1 MRNPVRP
8 GPLIAT
14 IIFVLVGLTA
24 LVLSIYALPTRL
36 TVAVGPDERDHAR
49 LMTVFARKLQSDRA
63 PVRLTL
69 VRKENYASLAA
80 ALDSGEV
87 DLAVVRSDVM
97 PRRGLTVAVLSQ
109 MPMVFIVPGGAP
121 VRTLG
126 DLKGRR
132 VGVLRGT
139 DENMALLGNVLGHAG
154 VDPAK
159 VTRLPLAPEEVA
171 AVIEQRRVDVVMS
184 VGPPQ
189 GNSGAR
195 VQAMA
200 QRAAPR
206 QLRVFGIDEAEAV
219 AAADPVLEAI
229 ELPRGALVATPALP
243 ADVLPTLAVT
253 QRLAARTALSQSVV
267 FDLTRLLFTSRVALA
282 AETPLA
288 KQIHAP
294 ETDTGEA
301 LSAALPLHPGAA
313 AYLAGDQNRFFD
325 RYGDLFYIGSML
337 LTGLA
342 SGIGALI
349 SFMLAGRRRNAAQF
363 TRQLLDLLARARQAP
378 DEAAL
383 QQVEQQADDLLA
395 LAFGRLSS
403 GDIGSEQFDTF
414 ATVNESVQQAIA
426 RRAAQLRAAGAAA

>member
-1 MRNPVRP
+1 MRSVTRP

-14 IIFVLVGLTA
+14 IVFVVLGLTA
-24 LVLSIYALPTRL
+24 LALSIYALPTRL

-49 LMTVFARKLQSDRA
+49 VMTAFARKLQTDRA

-97 PRRGLTVAVLSQ
+97 PRRGLTVAVLSE
-109 MPMVFIVPGGAP
+109 MPMMFVVTGAAR
-121 VRTLG
+121 VRSLA

-139 DENMALLGNVLGHAG
+139 AENMALLDTVLRHAG
-154 VDPAK
+154 VDPRS
-159 VTRLPLAPEEVA
+159 VTRVALTPEDVA
-171 AVIEQRRVDVVMS
+171 SAIDQQRVDVVMP
-184 VGPPQ
+184 VGPLQ
-189 GNSGAR
+189 GNGGAR
-195 VQAMA
+195 VQALL
-200 QRAAPR
+200 QRGQRPP
-206 QLRVFGIDEAEAV
+206 RVFGVEEAEAMAV
-219 AAADPVLEAI
+219 AEPMLEAV
-229 ELPRGALVATPALP
+229 ELPRGALVGTPPLP
-243 ADVLPTLAVT
+243 AEPLPTLAVT
-253 QRLAARTALSQSVV
+253 QRLVARTALAHSVV

-282 AETPLA
+282 AETPMA
-288 KQIHAP
+288 KQVHAP

-325 RYGDLFYIGSML
+325 RYGDLFYVGSML
-337 LTGLA
+337 LTGLV

-349 SFMLAGRRRNAAQF
+349 SFMLGRRRQNAAKF

-383 QQVEQQADDLLA
+383 RSVEQQADDLLA

-403 GDIGSEQFDTF
+403 GDIGNEQFDTF
-414 ATVNESVQQAIA
+414 ATVNDSVQQAIA
-426 RRAAQLRAAGAAA
+426 RRAAQLRAAAPA